1 VSKADLAEEICEE
14 LDLDYN
20 QVFAQTEAKVSTTFL
35 EAVHKEVVQDEEDT
49 RDVGEAVDYQE
60 TYDGPLDLIS
70 EMKKQVRGTDLN
82 SVGWSIFKPEYL
94 QDLDALEEMIEERD
108 NQ

>member
-1 VSKADLAEEICEE
+1 MSEADLAEEICEE
-14 LDLDYN
+14 LGLDYN
-20 QVFAQTEAKVSTTFL
+20 QVFVGPEAKVGSTFL
-35 EAVHKEVVQDEEDT
+35 EAVHEEIVEKEDET
-49 RDVGEAVDYQE
+49 RDVGEAVDYE
-60 TYDGPLDLIS
+60 EAYDGPLDLIG